1 MDILMSIGPLLI
13 SLGAFYVS
21 ILAYRRSGQRE
32 AIELHE
38 TTLALALSLEMTLK
52 TSYANLLTLDL
63 AGYRAEVV
71 DVITKARQTMPG
83 RVANSEEIRKSV
95 EAVGESDQLG
105 KIRTRLRSELAS
117 ARTLVE
123 MIAYGIER
131 GRNP

>member
-52 TSYANLLTLDL
+52 TSYANLLTRRIQ
-63 AGYRAEVV
+63 G
-71 DVITKARQTMPG
+71 
-83 RVANSEEIRKSV
+83 
-95 EAVGESDQLG
+95 
-105 KIRTRLRSELAS
+105 
-117 ARTLVE
+117 
-123 MIAYGIER
+123 R
-131 GRNP
+131 GRGCNHKGSSDHARESRQ